1 MHAMPSQ
8 RSVQAPPLPS
18 RMAPVVKP
26 ASWII
31 WANAGCGGNL
41 RMLSTRYW
49 YEARSPA
56 RIVPRRGMTENEYW
70 S

>member
-1 MHAMPSQ
+1 MLAIPSQ
-8 RSVQAPPLPS
+8 RSIHAPPFPS
-18 RMAPVVKP
+18 CMPPVVKP

-31 WANAGCGGNL
+31 LAKSGCGGNL